1 MLRKYL
7 LALLAGAAL
16 VLSAPFVQAQELKNA
31 DQIGYTLKL
40 ITHVSNDFLRQVER
54 KTFDRIGHENEEFHE
69 ASEAL
74 EKAVAN
80 ESPELKQKVTA
91 ALKDAVAAGDAVA
104 AKASTND
111 EAVLRAAHSEFAKK
125 ITALDALF
133 PAAMRPEANFMFK
146 PGERAKAAPAVK

>member
-1 MLRKYL
+1 MLKKYL
-7 LALLAGAAL
+7 FAMLAGAAL
-16 VLSAPFVQAQELKNA
+16 ALSAPLVQAQELKNPER
-31 DQIGYTLKL
+31 IGYVLKL
-40 ITHVSNDFLRQVER
+40 LTHVSNDFLRQVER

-111 EAVLRAAHSEFAKK
+111 EAVLRAAHGELAAKLA
-125 ITALDALF
+125 ALDALF

-146 PGERAKAAPAVK
+146 PGERAKAAPAAK